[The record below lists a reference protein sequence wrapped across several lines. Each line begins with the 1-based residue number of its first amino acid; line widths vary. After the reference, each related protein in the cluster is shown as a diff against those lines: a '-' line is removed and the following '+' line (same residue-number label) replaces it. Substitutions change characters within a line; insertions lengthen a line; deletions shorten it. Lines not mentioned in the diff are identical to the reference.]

1 MMIYGPLSELLGRRY
16 CRKAGWSA
24 AGLLWGPLSC
34 EVVAGFQSHEATPH
48 HAPQLPVCLGHC
60 EVHTSSPA
68 TTVAEPRVG
77 RRPHHCSCLCPPA
90 DQHKQTCRSP
100 FGIHHAHPVHT
111 QACLSQLS
119 PLIATPPPPRQE
131 RLSLLGPGGNSQ
143 GQMGRCPEPHAGRAC
158 TDTFSVRAG
167 NHLPEPSW
175 DGSMGLCWEG
185 QHCPNW
191 APQLQGSEWGAP
203 S

>member
-1 MMIYGPLSELLGRRY
+1 MVHCQSSWVGDTAGRQAGVPLGFSGDLSPVRRWPASTPTRPLPTMPLSF
-16 CRKAGWSA
+16 
-24 AGLLWGPLSC
+24 LS
-34 EVVAGFQSHEATPH
+34 VWVTVRSTQVHWPRQWLNHEWAVS
-48 HAPQLPVCLGHC
+48 LI
-60 EVHTSSPA
+60 
-68 TTVAEPRVG
+68 TVAACVRLQN
-77 RRPHHCSCLCPPA
+77 R
-90 DQHKQTCRSP
+90 HKQTCRSP

-119 PLIATPPPPRQE
+119 PLIATPPPGQE
-131 RLSLLGPGGNSQ
+131 RLSLSGPGGNSQ
-143 GQMGRCPEPHAGRAC
+143 GQMGCCPEPHAGRAC

-175 DGSMGLCWEG
+175 DGLMGLCWEG

-191 APQLQGSEWGAP
+191 GPQLQGSEWGAP